1 MSRLAMLT
9 VDGHACVV
17 PIDTAFDPPAV
28 LLPTVASVHPAMH
41 TTRIRVNAV
50 RSGLTE
56 GSNRCMQKSP

>member
-1 MSRLAMLT
+1 MLT

-17 PIDTAFDPPAV
+17 PIVTAFDPAE
-28 LLPTVASVHPAMH
+28 LLPTLASVHPAMH
-41 TTRIRVNAV
+41 TTRIRVNGV